1 MASAHSSNNHGDL
14 DSELTIGD
22 VIAFVTKA
30 KWFALTG
37 MVIGVIAT
45 VGYLTTIPR
54 VYERKMVIQIQ
65 PSGKNTI
72 ISLVTIKKDGLL
84 ERLKFSQTSAQVS
97 NESPEYQEIV
107 NSLVSAI
114 NREGGTFLKLT
125 TKSKSPI
132 AAQELSQKIAV
143 ALVVIIAQF
152 I

>member
-1 MASAHSSNNHGDL
+1 
-14 DSELTIGD
+14 
-22 VIAFVTKA
+22 
-30 KWFALTG
+30 